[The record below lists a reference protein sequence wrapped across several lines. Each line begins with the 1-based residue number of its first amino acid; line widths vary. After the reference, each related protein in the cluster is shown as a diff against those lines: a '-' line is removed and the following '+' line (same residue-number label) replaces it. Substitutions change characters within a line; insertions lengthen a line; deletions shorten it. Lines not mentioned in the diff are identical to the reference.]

1 MFQNTDV
8 QDELEVFRQQ
18 WQQELESTPSSEKER
33 QPVSSEVPKEDEP
46 LNDVEKVI
54 NQNIWRNTL
63 LVILPLTE
71 ML

>member
-54 NQNIWRNTL
+54 NQNI
-63 LVILPLTE
+63 
-71 ML
+71 